1 MRAISPGH
9 PIRPPLEGDFE
20 TLGEAFVA
28 AGRQFPGRE
37 AYVEGTDRLTF
48 SAWLRRAESVAAVM
62 RARRVRAG
70 DVVALMLPPSID
82 YAVAFGAVTLL
93 GAVATGLNTRLGPI
107 EVGAILDR
115 AAPSLVVRDEEL
127 GLPPVPEALSLI
139 ARRHLIEVG
148 DTGAATPPGQEFVSR
163 HDPAVIIWTSGTTG
177 VPKGAWFDHDSLRAA
192 VKTAGVMSAPFDR
205 RLVATPFAHA
215 GYMAKLWEQLAWGT
229 TVVVG
234 PQPWNAADTVRL
246 MADERITVAGGVPTQ
261 WAKVVERP
269 ELERADLS
277 SLRLCVSATAPAP
290 PELVE
295 RVVKRLGCPMVVRY
309 AMTESPSISGTD
321 PVDPPD
327 VLYRSVGRPQAG
339 VEVELRDDKG
349 DATSAGAVARI
360 HVRSTCAMR
369 GYWQD
374 PELTSAAFDDQG
386 WLRSGDLGH
395 FDADGNLVLDGRADD
410 MYIRGG
416 YNVYPLEVEHVLD
429 EHPGVA
435 QASVIGVAA
444 PVIGQIGV
452 AFVQPA
458 DPARPPSTADLVS
471 WCRDRLADYK
481 APDRV
486 VVVDELPLTSMLKV
500 DKATLR
506 TRAGTPGAA

>member
-1 MRAISPGH
+1 
-9 PIRPPLEGDFE
+9 
-20 TLGEAFVA
+20 
-28 AGRQFPGRE
+28 
-37 AYVEGTDRLTF
+37 
-48 SAWLRRAESVAAVM
+48 
-62 RARRVRAG
+62 
-70 DVVALMLPPSID
+70 
-82 YAVAFGAVTLL
+82 
-93 GAVATGLNTRLGPI
+93 
-107 EVGAILDR
+107 
-115 AAPSLVVRDEEL
+115 
-127 GLPPVPEALSLI
+127 
-139 ARRHLIEVG
+139 
-148 DTGAATPPGQEFVSR
+148 
-163 HDPAVIIWTSGTTG
+163 
-177 VPKGAWFDHDSLRAA
+177 
-192 VKTAGVMSAPFDR
+192 
-205 RLVATPFAHA
+205 
-215 GYMAKLWEQLAWGT
+215 
-229 TVVVG
+229 VVG

-261 WAKVVERP
+261 WAKVVECP

-277 SLRLCVSATAPAP
+277 ALRLCVSATAPAP

-295 RVVKRLGCPMVVRY
+295 RVVKRLGCPLVVRY

-321 PVDPPD
+321 PGDPPD

-339 VEVELRDDKG
+339 VEVDLRDDKG
-349 DATSAGAVARI
+349 VTVGPGAVGRI

-369 GYWQD
+369 GYWRE
-374 PELTSAAFDDQG
+374 PELTSAAFDDER

-395 FDADGNLVLDGRADD
+395 FDGDGNLVLDGRVDD

-435 QASVIGVAA
+435 QASVIGVNT

-458 DPARPPSTADLVS
+458 DPAQPPAAGDLVA

-486 VVVDELPLTSMLKV
+486 IVVDELPLTSMLKV